1 MHLGKIMGK
10 QPPESELNR
19 VFKNEKQEY
28 RQNKKKIPEFYH
40 VLLFCRI
47 NATTATG
54 TRERTHGMPD
64 CCVVVGI
71 GGTGG
76 TIVCMVP
83 GGDVVTGVGMV
94 TMVSVLF
101 G

>member
-1 MHLGKIMGK
+1 
-10 QPPESELNR
+10 
-19 VFKNEKQEY
+19 
-28 RQNKKKIPEFYH
+28 
-40 VLLFCRI
+40 
-47 NATTATG
+47 
-54 TRERTHGMPD
+54 MPD
-64 CCVVVGI
+64 CCVVAGI

-76 TIVCMVP
+76 TTVCMVP